1 MLWSNMDTF
10 LAQVTKKIFL
20 FALMK
25 QINTIVCFTLAFF
38 FFYQPSCC
46 YVEYWTVWVREEG
59 VQRGV

>member
-1 MLWSNMDTF
+1 MDTF

-38 FFYQPSCC
+38 FISLPVAMLSTGLC
-46 YVEYWTVWVREEG
+46 G
-59 VQRGV
+59 